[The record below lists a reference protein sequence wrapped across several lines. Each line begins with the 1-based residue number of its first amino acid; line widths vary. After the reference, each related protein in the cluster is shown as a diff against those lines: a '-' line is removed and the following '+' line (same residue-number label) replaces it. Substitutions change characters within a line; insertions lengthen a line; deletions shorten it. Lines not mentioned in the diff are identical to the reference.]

1 MLFAMHHLSVVAC
14 FRQRASEAM
23 QRLLFRGSGLLIEL
37 LLPRVDEVEC
47 FAWGDFIDISS
58 ANFIEERMLF
68 VPKQCHLP
76 LAGLPGSVAVR
87 RRGSDF
93 WGLGNDNSGAGF
105 T

>member
-1 MLFAMHHLSVVAC
+1 
-14 FRQRASEAM
+14 M

-68 VPKQCHLP
+68 VTEECHLP
-76 LAGLPGSVAVR
+76 FAGLPSSVAVR
-87 RRGSDF
+87 RGGIDF
-93 WGLGNDNSGAGF
+93 WGLGDNDFGTGVA
-105 T
+105 